1 MEMQY
6 IIKILIIIHLFP
18 NINKSPETKDTIQN
32 NKKID
37 LIKQNLEL
45 VQKNKNHQTD
55 SFLNIAKIT
64 LSLSKEINYTN
75 GILRSYHY
83 IADIYKIRNATDS
96 AILYYEKG
104 LDKAKNSN
112 NYNILAAYYW
122 NLANI
127 YRITGNYGQALKNSL
142 NCKAL
147 VESKKTK
154 NYKYQVYNLL
164 ALSYQTLME
173 YELALANYE
182 KSANLSLEYGNE
194 AYAGVVFANIGRLYY
209 YRDSLEKAL
218 QYFEKGIELEEK
230 HGLLGSAGNS
240 YIIVG
245 KIYLKLS
252 QLDSARFYLEK
263 ANDYNKQANNQLGLA
278 NTLITISEY
287 FYLKNDL
294 ELATQ
299 HIEESMK
306 IAQKLNV
313 RYILKEAYLLK
324 SKINEK
330 QMNYEEAYFNFI
342 DFFEIHSSM
351 YDVEKINQA
360 KALEQKLIQQEK
372 ENELVELELE
382 KHRTI
387 NTLLILLVSI
397 VIIVGV
403 VILIYLVR
411 FRKLSKELKISKE
424 KAEESDKLKSR
435 FLQTISHE
443 IRTPLNGIIGFS
455 EMMRTNNI
463 SQGEMKQINDMIN
476 KNSDD
481 LLSTIENL
489 VDVAHLSTNQFEI
502 TKSSFYLIPLL
513 ESIIDIAKENV
524 IFRNKENLEL
534 KFEKGGDVELYT
546 DKNIIQKIILHLIKN
561 AILYTEAGTVTVGYK
576 KENSDLTLFVKDTGI
591 GISKEKIDVIFSPFQ
606 QADEMINIK
615 VGGTGLGLTI
625 VNGLI
630 QILGGKIWVGSELK
644 KGSTFYISLPLN

>member
-1 MEMQY
+1 MQY
-6 IIKILIIIHLFP
+6 FIKILTIILFFL
-18 NINKSPETKDTIQN
+18 NVNKFPVTNDTIQN
-32 NKKID
+32 TKKVD

-64 LSLSKEINYTN
+64 LSLSEEINYTN
-75 GILRSYHY
+75 GILRSYYY
-83 IADIYKIRNATDS
+83 IADIYKIRNVTDS

-104 LDKAKNSN
+104 LDKAKKSN
-112 NYNILAAYYW
+112 NYDILATYYW

-127 YRITGNYGQALKNSL
+127 YRLTGNYGQALQNSL

-173 YELALANYE
+173 FELALANYK
-182 KSANLSLEYGNE
+182 KSADLALEYGNE

-209 YRDSLEKAL
+209 DQDSLENAL
-218 QYFEKGIELEEK
+218 EYFEKGIDLEEK
-230 HGLLGSAGNS
+230 HGLLGSVGNS

-263 ANDYNKQANNQLGLA
+263 ANDYNKQANNQLGTA

-287 FYLKNDL
+287 FYLNNDL
-294 ELATQ
+294 DSATQ
-299 HIEESMK
+299 HIEESIK
-306 IAQKLNV
+306 IAQKLNI
-313 RYILKEAYLLK
+313 RSILKEAYLLK
-324 SKINEK
+324 SKIYVK
-330 QMNYEEAYFNFI
+330 QMNYEGAYFNFM

-387 NTLLILLVSI
+387 NLLLILLVSI
-397 VIIVGV
+397 VIIVGI
-403 VILIYLVR
+403 VILIYLFR

-455 EMMRTNNI
+455 EMIRTNNI
-463 SQGEMKQINDMIN
+463 SKDEMKQINDMIN

-502 TKSSFYLIPLL
+502 RKSNFYLVPLL
-513 ESIIDIAKENV
+513 ESIINLANENV
-524 IFRNKENLEL
+524 IFKNKVNLEL
-534 KFEKGGDVELYT
+534 KLEKSNDIELYT
-546 DKNIIQKIILHLIKN
+546 DKNIIQKIVLHLVKN
-561 AILYTEAGTVTVGYK
+561 AILYTEAGSVTIGYK
-576 KENSDLTLFVKDTGI
+576 KENSNLILFVKDTGI
-591 GISKEKIDVIFSPFQ
+591 GIPKEKIDIIFSPFQ

-630 QILGGKIWVGSELK
+630 QILGGKIWVDSELK